1 MTKEVFLLNTTIHF
15 HSEGLWEYEVRQ
27 RRTGDD
33 PNFYLWTLDG
43 DLICVVP
50 NSKLSLNQLYSF
62 VLPKCKEYEKKYR
75 KTEL

>member
-15 HSEGLWEYEVRQ
+15 VSDGLWEYEVRQ
-27 RRTGDD
+27 RRSGSIEDT
-33 PNFYLWTLDG
+33 NFYLWTSNG

-50 NSKLSLNQLYSF
+50 NSELSLDKLYSF

-75 KTEL
+75 K